1 MINSISPVSFDLD
14 EGKIV
19 SYFGQEILVPL
30 YTNFLAISAKNE
42 LLAFYTIHTPGATNW
57 LVHCED
63 IDDEVEDDWVNWTQ
77 DLYFPNSAATEEVRV
92 ATVDFQGDWKESQR
106 KV

>member
-1 MINSISPVSFDLD
+1 MLNTITPVLFDID

-19 SYFGQEILVPL
+19 NYLGNEILVPL
-30 YTNFLAISAKNE
+30 YTNFLAITPKNE
-42 LLAFYTIHTPGATNW
+42 LLAFYAIHTADSDKW
-57 LVHCED
+57 VVHCDE

-77 DLYFPNSAATEEVRV
+77 DLYFPNSAATEEVCV
-92 ATVDFQGDWKESQR
+92 GTVTFTGDWQKSQH